1 MRYRF
6 LVVYEPTES
15 GTGYGAYVPELPG
28 CVAAGETLGEVRE
41 LMRGALAMHLEAMQA
56 DGDEIPV
63 TQPGEVAEYME
74 VDVASPASVT
84 SGSGQ

>member
-41 LMRGALAMHLEAMQA
+41 LMCGALAMHLEAMRA
-56 DGDEIPV
+56 DGDDIPV
-63 TQPGEVAEYME
+63 TLPGEVAEYME
-74 VDVASPASVT
+74 VDVANSASVA
-84 SGSGQ
+84 GQPGR